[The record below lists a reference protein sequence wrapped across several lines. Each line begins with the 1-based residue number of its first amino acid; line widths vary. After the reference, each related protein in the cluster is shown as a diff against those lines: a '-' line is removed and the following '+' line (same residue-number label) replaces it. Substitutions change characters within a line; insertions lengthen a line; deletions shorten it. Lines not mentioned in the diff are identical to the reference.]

1 MANVMKP
8 TAEILERISIQSRN
22 NREEVFTRLYRYM
35 LRPDIYY
42 QAYKN
47 LYANA
52 GAGTNGIDD
61 DTADGF
67 GAEKV
72 ARIIEQLRKGSYTP
86 KPVRRTYIPKKNGRL
101 RPLGIPTFTDKLVQ
115 EVLRMILEAVYE
127 SIFLPTSHGFRPK
140 RSCHTALSAMSKSY
154 RGTRWFVEG
163 DIKAFFDNIDHQILV
178 ALISKKVKDARIVQL
193 VNKMLKAGYMEDWQ
207 YHGTFSGTPQGGI
220 ISPLLAN
227 IYLHELDVFM
237 QDMSKHFA
245 KPREQEFTPAYRSAL
260 SKVNA
265 IKWRLKNAKDSV
277 EAKLLIKEL
286 HAARAIMVKIPCKSQ
301 TDKKIVYTRYADDFL
316 IGVNGSK
323 EECVKIKAAIKNF
336 LSEKLR
342 LELSEEKTLITH
354 TAQHARFLGYDVS
367 VRRTGKLKKDKTGR
381 VMRTLNSSVELNIP
395 FADKIERFVL
405 DKQIAAVKQG
415 VLKPICRRKL
425 IRLSDLEILS
435 VYNSELRGICNYY
448 GLASN
453 YTRLSYFAYLM
464 EYSCLKTLASKHQTT
479 TSKIRKRFKDGR
491 GGWCIVYTTR
501 KGEQRTYFA
510 KYQDCKSVAYAAD
523 RIPELSLRYWHTSNS
538 LESRLKAKRC
548 EYCGTTDSMRYE
560 IHHVNKLR
568 NLQGKA
574 MWERLMIARRRKTLV
589 LCEECHHKL
598 HHGRL

>member
-8 TAEILERISIQSRN
+8 TTEILARISTQSRN
-22 NREEVFTRLYRYM
+22 NKEGVFTRLYRYM
-35 LRPDIYY
+35 LRTDIYY

-52 GAGTNGIDD
+52 GASTKGVDD

-67 GAEKV
+67 GAEKI
-72 ARIIEQLRKGSYTP
+72 ARIIGQLQSGTYTP
-86 KPVRRTYIPKKNGRL
+86 SPARRTYIPKKNGRL

-115 EVLRMILEAVYE
+115 EVLRIILEAVYE
-127 SIFLPTSHGFRPK
+127 PIFLSTSHGFRPK
-140 RSCHTALSAMSKSY
+140 KSCHTALSSISKAY

-163 DIKAFFDNIDHQILV
+163 DIKAFFDNIDHQVLV
-178 ALISKKVKDARIVQL
+178 ALISKKIKDARIVQL
-193 VNKMLKAGYMEDWQ
+193 VFKMLKAGYMEDWQ

-220 ISPLLAN
+220 VSPLLAN
-227 IYLHELDVFM
+227 IYLHELDKFM
-237 QDMSKHFA
+237 LDMSKRFA
-245 KPREQEFTPAYRSAL
+245 KPKERAFTPAYRQAM

-277 EAKLLIKEL
+277 EAKRFLEEL
-286 HAARAIMVKIPCKSQ
+286 HVARAIMVKLPSKSQ

-323 EECVKIKAAIKNF
+323 EECVAIKAAIKDF
-336 LSEKLR
+336 LSENLH

-367 VRRTGKLKKDKTGR
+367 VRRTDKLKKDKAGR
-381 VMRTLNSSVELNIP
+381 VMRTLNNSVELNIP
-395 FADKIERFVL
+395 FTDKVERFVL
-405 DKQIAAVKQG
+405 DKQVAMVEQG
-415 VLKPICRRKL
+415 NLKPICRRKL

-435 VYNSELRGICNYY
+435 VYNAELRGICNYY

-453 YTRLSYFAYLM
+453 YTRISYFAYLM
-464 EYSCLKTLASKHQTT
+464 EYSCLKTLASKHQST
-479 TSKIRKRFKDGR
+479 TSKIRKKLKDGH
-491 GGWCIVYTTR
+491 GSWCVTYTTKR
-501 KGEQRTYFA
+501 GLQRTYFA
-510 KYQDCKSVAYAAD
+510 KYQDCRSPAFVVD

-538 LESRLKAKRC
+538 LESRLKAKQC
-548 EYCGTTDSMRYE
+548 EYCGTTDSKHYE
-560 IHHVNKLR
+560 IHHVNKLK

-574 MWERLMIARRRKTLV
+574 MWEQLMIARRRKTLV
-589 LCEECHHKL
+589 LCRECHHKL
-598 HHGRL
+598 HHGGL